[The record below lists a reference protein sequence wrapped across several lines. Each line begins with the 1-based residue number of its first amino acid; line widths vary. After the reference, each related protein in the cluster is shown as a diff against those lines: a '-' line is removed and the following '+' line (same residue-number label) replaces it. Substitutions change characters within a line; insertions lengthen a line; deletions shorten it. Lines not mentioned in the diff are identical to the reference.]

1 MLRPTAAP
9 ASLTT
14 VVFDVGGVLL
24 DWNPR
29 YLYRQLIADAAV
41 MEDFLAR
48 VCTPDWNHR
57 QDEGR
62 SFADAVAERT
72 ALFPEYAALIAAYDQ
87 RWDEMVQGAIEHTV
101 QVLYQL
107 KERGV
112 RLLALTNFSTEKL
125 PQMLQ
130 RYPFFACFEAMVV
143 SGEVGI
149 AKPDPRIFAHLIA
162 VCGLQPS
169 DCLFIDD
176 VPANVAAA
184 QDAGLHAIR
193 FTTAAALTDSL
204 REYGIL
210 ES

>member
-1 MLRPTAAP
+1 MLRPAAAP

>member
-1 MLRPTAAP
+1 MLRPAVAP

-112 RLLALTNFSTEKL
+112 RLLALTNFSAEKL

>member
-1 MLRPTAAP
+1 MLRPAAAP

-14 VVFDVGGVLL
+14 VIFDVGGVLL

-72 ALFPEYAALIAAYDQ
+72 ALFPEHAALIAAYDQ

-101 QVLYQL
+101 QLLYQL

-162 VCGLQPS
+162 VCGLQPG

-193 FTTAAALTDSL
+193 FTTAAALTVSL